1 MKPTFLVF
9 AALTLTCPLIAT
21 AKSHKSQSKG
31 KKPATMM
38 KAEADAINFSVKD
51 ANGSTKNYRLEVPA
65 TAGQPENLP
74 YKMSDTVAAL
84 AALHWAQGFYNATNM
99 AANSVEHKVSSVQF
113 PYYLVNMTGT
123 VGGSTQPLYAVV
135 LENGELV
142 RPVEVSA
149 TAAPQTAK
157 PKPAPKK
164 AKS

>member
-9 AALTLTCPLIAT
+9 VAVAIASPLLAT
-21 AKSHKSQSKG
+21 AKSHKSQSKE
-31 KKPATMM
+31 KPATTM

-51 ANGSTKNYRLEVPA
+51 ATGITKNYHLEVPA
-65 TAGQPENLP
+65 TAGKPQDLP
-74 YKMSDTVAAL
+74 YKVSDTVAAL
-84 AALHWAQGFYNATNM
+84 AALHWGAGFYNATNM
-99 AANSVEHKVSSVQF
+99 AVNSVDHKVSSIQF

-123 VGGSTQPLYAVV
+123 VGGSPQPLYAVV

-142 RPVEVSA
+142 RPVEVSTTA
-149 TAAPQTAK
+149 TTQMAK

>member
-1 MKPTFLVF
+1 MKLTILVF
-9 AALTLTCPLIAT
+9 VALALTPLIAT
-21 AKSHKSQSKG
+21 AKSQKSQSKG

-51 ANGSTKNYRLEVPA
+51 ATGITKNYHLEVPA
-65 TAGQPENLP
+65 TAGKSQDLP
-74 YKMSDTVAAL
+74 YKVSDTVAAL
-84 AALHWAQGFYNATNM
+84 AALHWGAGFYNATNM
-99 AANSVEHKVSSVQF
+99 AVNSVDHKVSSVQF
-113 PYYLVNMTGT
+113 PYYLVNMAGT
-123 VGGSTQPLYAVV
+123 VGGSAQPLYAVV

-149 TAAPQTAK
+149 TAATHTTK

>member
-1 MKPTFLVF
+1 MKPTFLVCI
-9 AALTLTCPLIAT
+9 ALALTPWIAT

-31 KKPATMM
+31 KAATTM

-65 TAGQPENLP
+65 TAGKPEDLP
-74 YKMSDTVAAL
+74 FKVSDMVTAL
-84 AALHWAQGFYNATNM
+84 AALNWAPGFYGATNM

-123 VGGSTQPLYAVV
+123 VGGLAQPLYALV

-142 RPVEVSA
+142 RPVLR
-149 TAAPQTAK
+149 
-157 PKPAPKK
+157 
-164 AKS
+164 